1 MGYESESLYRFKSC
15 PDYHFI
21 DVNSYSDNM
30 HKLPFFGTYCKESPN
45 QEVKARQIR
54 KFMHD
59 HYENAL
65 EKANR
70 VKQAYVQNIVQDNVQ
85 QPMKKT
91 AKKQKEEDFDKVE
104 ISPVTRLEVINHA
117 KNSMPIGRLLT
128 LYKSMG
134 DFDEIEL
141 SYQDGGKTLKIFL
154 C

>member
-1 MGYESESLYRFKSC
+1 
-15 PDYHFI
+15 
-21 DVNSYSDNM
+21 
-30 HKLPFFGTYCKESPN
+30 
-45 QEVKARQIR
+45 
-54 KFMHD
+54 MHD

-104 ISPVTRLEVINHA
+104 IPPITRLEVINHA